1 MNFAK
6 PTVASSNG
14 AASSMSHAT
23 AAQHQQLK
31 SSSTVKESSSTSLIK
46 DGFLSHTA
54 ARATGKRG
62 FFGRD
67 NDSASNTAQSSVKA
81 STANLNADKP
91 EPDSKGTKSAQQRSS
106 SKGKKKNAIKQPNA
120 LKAKRSSIT
129 YTGGHHGA
137 YMSTE
142 AS

>member
-1 MNFAK
+1 MSFAK

-14 AASSMSHAT
+14 AATSLSHTT
-23 AAQHQQLK
+23 AAQQQFK

-81 STANLNADKP
+81 SAATLNADKP
-91 EPDSKGTKSAQQRSS
+91 EPDSKGSKSAQ
-106 SKGKKKNAIKQPNA
+106 
-120 LKAKRSSIT
+120 
-129 YTGGHHGA
+129 
-137 YMSTE
+137 
-142 AS
+142 

>member
-14 AASSMSHAT
+14 AASSMSHTT
-23 AAQHQQLK
+23 AHQQLK
-31 SSSTVKESSSTSLIK
+31 SSSTVKEASSSTNLIK

-67 NDSASNTAQSSVKA
+67 NDSATNTAQSSVKA
-81 STANLNADKP
+81 STANLNPDKA
-91 EPDSKGTKSAQQRSS
+91 EPDTKGSKSA
-106 SKGKKKNAIKQPNA
+106 
-120 LKAKRSSIT
+120 
-129 YTGGHHGA
+129 
-137 YMSTE
+137 
-142 AS
+142 